1 MAQGP
6 AHSLLWHGLPWLLAL
21 LAWSPDYL
29 QPAAAKLAQWRA
41 AQGIAPAVGLQ
52 FGLEAWRGQDFAWNA
67 DLSGAAVLS
76 LCVLGLAA
84 LALREPLT
92 HARLPAPEAAAE
104 PEAAPPE
111 PPKYGERA
119 LPSDTRSDY
128 LARLQRCMDEEQ
140 PWRDGELLLDDL
152 AARLA
157 LTPKELSQLVN
168 DAHGAQFQDFLN
180 RHRVAELQRLLRDPA
195 RAGQSILALGLE
207 ADFNSKSA
215 LNRVFKR
222 HARFTPSE

>member
-1 MAQGP
+1 
-6 AHSLLWHGLPWLLAL
+6 
-21 LAWSPDYL
+21 
-29 QPAAAKLAQWRA
+29 
-41 AQGIAPAVGLQ
+41 
-52 FGLEAWRGQDFAWNA
+52 
-67 DLSGAAVLS
+67 
-76 LCVLGLAA
+76 VLGLAA

-215 LNRVFKR
+215 LNRAFKR